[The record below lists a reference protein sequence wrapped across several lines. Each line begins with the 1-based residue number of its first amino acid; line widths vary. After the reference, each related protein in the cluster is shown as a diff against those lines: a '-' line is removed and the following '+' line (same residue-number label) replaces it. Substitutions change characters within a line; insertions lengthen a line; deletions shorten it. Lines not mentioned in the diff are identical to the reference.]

1 MEEILCQLV
10 FLNIIMLGLMYD
22 ELLSSI
28 TDQIDNYVKKRYF
41 MALSGPPASGKST
54 ISEKLKSDLNTKGYE
69 TSILQ
74 MDGFHYDDQILKEK
88 KLLLKKGAPE
98 TFDVMGLINFVSR
111 LQKEDE
117 VVIPIFDRSLE
128 LSRSSA
134 VIISKSTKV
143 IIVEGNYILLNS
155 YPWCELHKFFNTTV
169 MINCEKKI
177 LEKRLIERWKNFN
190 LPKEE
195 IDEKVYKNDLPNGV
209 NVLKNSIK
217 ADYILEN

>member
-1 MEEILCQLV
+1 MLDLIYDQL
-10 FLNIIMLGLMYD
+10 LI
-22 ELLSSI
+22 SI
-28 TDQIDNYVKKRYF
+28 TKRIDNDDKNRYF
-41 MALSGPPASGKST
+41 IALSGPPASGKST
-54 ISEKLKSDLNTKGYE
+54 ISEKLANDLSAKDYNS
-69 TSILQ
+69 SILQ
-74 MDGFHYDDQILKEK
+74 MDGFHYDDLILKEK

-134 VIISKSTKV
+134 VIISKNTKV

>member
-1 MEEILCQLV
+1 MLDLIYDQL
-10 FLNIIMLGLMYD
+10 LI
-22 ELLSSI
+22 SI
-28 TDQIDNYVKKRYF
+28 TERIDNDDKNRYF
-41 MALSGPPASGKST
+41 IALSGPPASGKST
-54 ISEKLKSDLNTKGYE
+54 ISQKLANDLSAKMYNS
-69 TSILQ
+69 SILQ
-74 MDGFHYDDQILKEK
+74 MDGFHYDDLILKEK

-177 LEKRLIERWKNFN
+177 LEKRLIERWENFN

>member
-1 MEEILCQLV
+1 MLDLIYDQL
-10 FLNIIMLGLMYD
+10 LI
-22 ELLSSI
+22 SI
-28 TDQIDNYVKKRYF
+28 TERIDNDDKSRYF
-41 MALSGPPASGKST
+41 IALSGPPASGKST
-54 ISEKLKSDLNTKGYE
+54 ISQKLANDLSAKEYNS
-69 TSILQ
+69 SILQ
-74 MDGFHYDDQILKEK
+74 MDGFHYDDLILKEK

-111 LQKEDE
+111 LQKEDD

-134 VIISKSTKV
+134 VIISKNTKV

-177 LEKRLIERWKNFN
+177 LEKRLIERWENFN

>member
-1 MEEILCQLV
+1 MSV
-10 FLNIIMLGLMYD
+10 LMYD
-22 ELLSSI
+22 QLLISI
-28 TDQIDNYVKKRYF
+28 TEHIDNHDQNRYF
-41 MALSGPPASGKST
+41 IALSGPPASGKST
-54 ISEKLKSDLNTKGYE
+54 ISEKLANDLSAKDYNS
-69 TSILQ
+69 SILQ
-74 MDGFHYDDQILKEK
+74 MDGFHYDDLILKEK

-111 LQKEDE
+111 LQKEGE
-117 VVIPIFDRSLE
+117 VIIPIFDRSLE

-134 VIISKSTKV
+134 VIISKNTKV

-155 YPWCELHKFFNTTV
+155 YPWSELNKFFNTTI

-177 LEKRLIERWKNFN
+177 LEKRLIERWENFN

>member
-1 MEEILCQLV
+1 MLDLIYDQL
-10 FLNIIMLGLMYD
+10 LI
-22 ELLSSI
+22 SI
-28 TDQIDNYVKKRYF
+28 TERIDNDDKNRYF
-41 MALSGPPASGKST
+41 IALSGPPASGKST
-54 ISEKLKSDLNTKGYE
+54 ISQKLANDLSSKEYNS
-69 TSILQ
+69 SILQ
-74 MDGFHYDDQILKEK
+74 MDGFHYDDVILKEK

>member
-1 MEEILCQLV
+1 MLDVIYDQL
-10 FLNIIMLGLMYD
+10 LI
-22 ELLSSI
+22 SI
-28 TDQIDNYVKKRYF
+28 TERIDNDYKNRYF
-41 MALSGPPASGKST
+41 IALSGPPASGKST
-54 ISEKLKSDLNTKGYE
+54 ISEKLANDLSAKDYN

-74 MDGFHYDDQILKEK
+74 MDGFHYDDLILKEK

-134 VIISKSTKV
+134 VVISKNTKV
-143 IIVEGNYILLNS
+143 IIVEGNYVLLNS
-155 YPWCELHKFFNTTV
+155 YPWRELHKFFNTTV

-177 LEKRLIERWKNFN
+177 LEKRLIERWENFN

-217 ADYILEN
+217 AEYILEN